1 MSLTLSRKP
10 GQSIRV
16 GNEVFTTM
24 VQCSRGE
31 LPIFIDAP
39 KQEQIVHGETEET
52 GGHPDSRRDRRSR
65 ASRARRLKR
74 CARHR
79 RGYRKSGTAVGFIR
93 PCKAAMPRALPPL
106 ELRRDALAFAIRRRP
121 SRGFRF
127 RRSCRS
133 RVTQQAEFLESVF
146 SGFAPTGVL
155 LRCGASF
162 RHRSAFIFTT
172 HGTRFRSAQKDDAMI
187 TTVGPPMK
195 LTPLLT
201 VREAA
206 DVLRISER
214 TLWSLTNAKKLP
226 SVRVGRSVRYD
237 QNDLATWIAS
247 QKTVS

>member
-1 MSLTLSRKP
+1 MCPSSSRLSEVENGCRIHSAV
-10 GQSIRV
+10 QSCDASCIAAV
-16 GNEVFTTM
+16 GT
-24 VQCSRGE
+24 
-31 LPIFIDAP
+31 A
-39 KQEQIVHGETEET
+39 
-52 GGHPDSRRDRRSR
+52 SRR
-65 ASRARRLKR
+65 
-74 CARHR
+74 
-79 RGYRKSGTAVGFIR
+79 SGICNPAT
-93 PCKAAMPRALPPL
+93 
-106 ELRRDALAFAIRRRP
+106 P

-214 TLWSLTNAKKLP
+214 TLWSLTNAKELP